1 MYNVYFQ
8 NILEKNQKKLK
19 QWEIK
24 KHRKLQ
30 KSLNLLHKTNPNPNP
45 ASRARFEL
53 KYKLW

>member
-30 KSLNLLHKTNPNPNP
+30 KSLNLLHKTGLMSNNLHLEPHL
-45 ASRARFEL
+45 S
-53 KYKLW
+53 